1 MTASSEAGWFASL
14 RQRMVDHDLRGRGIA
29 DERVL
34 KAMLRLA
41 RHQFVPEAYR
51 SQAYEDHPLPIGD
64 GQTISQ
70 PLIVAIMLQALAL
83 QPTDAVLEVG
93 AGSGYVTALLAELTA
108 RVVAVERSAALAAGA
123 TQVLSGFGYKN
134 VNFVVGDGSLGFP
147 PGAPYDAILV
157 SAAPFTAPQALI
169 AQLREDVGRMII
181 PVGTADAQQLQLIRM
196 HAGRAVVTVC
206 GACRFVPL
214 VPGVVA

>member
-1 MTASSEAGWFASL
+1 M
-14 RQRMVDHDLRGRGIA
+14 
-29 DERVL
+29 
-34 KAMLRLA
+34 
-41 RHQFVPEAYR
+41 
-51 SQAYEDHPLPIGD
+51 
-64 GQTISQ
+64 
-70 PLIVAIMLQALAL
+70 
-83 QPTDAVLEVG
+83 
-93 AGSGYVTALLAELTA
+93 
-108 RVVAVERSAALAAGA
+108 
-123 TQVLSGFGYKN
+123 
-134 VNFVVGDGSLGFP
+134 GFP